1 MATVNFIPYRS
12 QSRAAL
18 NKVAEYLR
26 RRDKT
31 AEQKFV
37 SAQSCSPQLAAEE
50 FAVTRALH
58 GKESPVWFYHYTQS
72 FSPGEAVTPEQ
83 AHRLAREFASRAWP
97 DSEVLIVT
105 HVDAPH
111 IHSHFLVNAV
121 CHESGKMLRQGPRTL
136 EYLRALS
143 DELCLQYG
151 LSVLGWTRKQP
162 TGVGNREYRAAEK
175 GQSWKFEL
183 MNVIDECM
191 RCARSRREFI
201 RRMRERGYEV
211 RWTAERKNIT
221 YTTPTGMR
229 CRDNKLHE
237 EKYLK
242 EAMERELRIRE
253 EIIYG
258 RTEGPQ
264 PAAPAFASSDAGPVP
279 DAGGMGNPD
288 RANRGSGL
296 PNRGDLC
303 GASPAAVTGDAGAG
317 GEAGG
322 GGSSADRDMPT
333 GWEEERAALLALQA
347 PEHLAAVAAGH
358 PGADRVGGSLVRDAL
373 RLGRD
378 LERLQYVVPVN
389 DASTRQ
395 QRGDRKQLRREQ
407 EKKIALG
414 HKEDDHEEQQGQQQM
429 G

>member
-1 MATVNFIPYRS
+1 MATVNYIPYHS

-26 RRDKT
+26 RGNKT
-31 AEQKFV
+31 AEQRFV
-37 SAQSCSPQLAAEE
+37 SALSCSPQLAAEE
-50 FAVTRALH
+50 FAATRALR
-58 GKESPVWFYHYTQS
+58 GKESSIWFYHYTQS
-72 FSPGEAVTPEQ
+72 FSPAEAVTPEQ
-83 AHRLAREFASRAWP
+83 AHRLAKEFASRAWP
-97 DSEVLIVT
+97 DSEVLIAT

-136 EYLRALS
+136 EHLRALS
-143 DELCLQYG
+143 DELCLQNG
-151 LSVLGWTRKQP
+151 LSILGRTRKQT

-191 RCARSRREFI
+191 RSARSRREFI

-211 RWTAERKNIT
+211 KWTAERKNIT

-264 PAAPAFASSDAGPVP
+264 PAAAAFASSDAGAVP
-279 DAGGMGNPD
+279 DAGGMGIPD

-296 PNRGDLC
+296 PNRGDLRS
-303 GASPAAVTGDAGAG
+303 ASPAEITGDAGTG
-317 GEAGG
+317 GEADSGR
-322 GGSSADRDMPT
+322 SSADRDVPT

-347 PEHLAAVAAGH
+347 PENLAAVAAGH
-358 PGADRVGGSLVRDAL
+358 PGADRVGGSPIRDAL

-378 LERLQYVVPVN
+378 LERIQDIVPVT
-389 DASTRQ
+389 DASTRP

-414 HKEDDHEEQQGQQQM
+414 HKEDDHEEQQWQQTM
-429 G
+429 